1 MSTDSSSELRPGRSN
16 RQAVGQDRGHADSA
30 ARTQAQRTATSDK
43 AMLAAAVELL
53 LERGTDKTT
62 LQAIGERAG
71 YSRGLATYRFGSKA
85 GLFDEVCKSIARRW
99 ISYLQ
104 SEVGDKVGIEA
115 MSAAADAYFRF
126 VTDSPREAKA
136 LHTLFCDAASSQSEF
151 RRTAVEVYQR
161 QQQDVAAWVSAG
173 IAAGTVRKDADP
185 ASEGARYV
193 AYIAGITYLWIINPK
208 AVQFSK
214 VHQDFKQQLRLS
226 LAP

>member
-1 MSTDSSSELRPGRSN
+1 MSTDLSTGPQTARLNTQPTVQGN
-16 RQAVGQDRGHADSA
+16 GQS
-30 ARTQAQRTATSDK
+30 RTQAQRTAASDK
-43 AMLAAAVELL
+43 AMLDAAIELL

-104 SEVGDKVGIEA
+104 SEVGDKVGIAA

-126 VTDSPREAKA
+126 VSDSPRDAKA
-136 LHTLFCDAASSQSEF
+136 LHTLFCDAANSQSEF
-151 RRTAVEVYQR
+151 RRTAIDVYQR

-193 AYIAGITYLWIINPK
+193 AYIAGITYLWIINPR

-214 VHQDFKQQLRLS
+214 VHQDFKQQLQLT